1 MYKSILVPIDL
12 AHVERSQPMIEVAR
26 KLGVEGSS
34 IILLHVVEEVPSWI
48 ANELPDGILEKSRI
62 SAGSELKA
70 MANAAVIQAKVEI
83 RSGHPHTTILNVA
96 DEAGV
101 DLIIIAS
108 HKPGLQDYFLGS
120 TAARVVRHARCSVLV
135 VR

>member
-34 IILLHVVEEVPSWI
+34 IMLLHVVEEVPSWI